1 MTRLPL
7 GLPLFL
13 LLLVLTA
20 CSEPA
25 KITAL
30 EQQLTQLRAQHN
42 QPNKPLETS
51 PSFKQQTERTFI
63 QPQEER
69 DPFSPIITS
78 TKAAEQP
85 NKTLSSKPPEKPTT
99 PLTTSNLTLT
109 SSVLEEWT
117 LTELSFRG
125 SMQRGKTLRALIL
138 APNQQLVSVA
148 QGDRLGKDHGTII
161 HLDKT
166 SLTVL
171 ELISSDTQRQE
182 KTTTINLS
190 R

>member
-1 MTRLPL
+1 
-7 GLPLFL
+7 
-13 LLLVLTA
+13 
-20 CSEPA
+20 
-25 KITAL
+25 
-30 EQQLTQLRAQHN
+30 
-42 QPNKPLETS
+42 
-51 PSFKQQTERTFI
+51 
-63 QPQEER
+63 
-69 DPFSPIITS
+69 
-78 TKAAEQP
+78 
-85 NKTLSSKPPEKPTT
+85 
-99 PLTTSNLTLT
+99 
-109 SSVLEEWT
+109 
-117 LTELSFRG
+117 
-125 SMQRGKTLRALIL
+125 MQRGKTLRALIL